1 MFLIMKRRIKLFLDI
16 NNPKLLDNV
25 EKIEKLKEE
34 LVRRGLGTIEDTFEI
49 VFDNEN
55 EQEVFDLVDKI
66 MQIETRTNKWEQLN
80 NY

>member
-1 MFLIMKRRIKLFLDI
+1 MLDI

-34 LVRRGLGTIEDTFEI
+34 LFCRGLGTIEDTFEI

-66 MQIETRTNKWEQLN
+66 MQIETHTNK
-80 NY
+80 

>member
-1 MFLIMKRRIKLFLDI
+1 MLDI

-34 LVRRGLGTIEDTFEI
+34 LFCRGLGTIEDTFEI
-49 VFDNEN
+49 VFDNDN

-66 MQIETRTNKWEQLN
+66 MQIETHTNK
-80 NY
+80 

>member
-1 MFLIMKRRIKLFLDI
+1 MDI

-34 LVRRGLGTIEDTFEI
+34 LFCRGLGTIEDTFEI

-66 MQIETRTNKWEQLN
+66 MQIETHTNK
-80 NY
+80 